1 MTRATTGLAI
11 LIAAALAWAP
21 NAFAGPDTELP
32 APIDWRD
39 FVDHEGEGDHVVGE
53 EMCARANRLPLT

>member
-1 MTRATTGLAI
+1 MIRTTTGLAV

-21 NAFAGPDTELP
+21 TAVAGPDTELP

-39 FVDHEGEGDHVVGE
+39 FVDPDGDGDHVVGE
-53 EMCARANRLPLT
+53 EMCARAIRMPLS

>member
-11 LIAAALAWAP
+11 LIAAALAWSPTAV
-21 NAFAGPDTELP
+21 AGPDTEMP

-39 FVDHEGEGDHVVGE
+39 FVDPDGDGDHVMGE
-53 EMCARANRLPLT
+53 DMCARPNRTPLS